1 MYYIRLYSYIVL
13 SVFTLHI
20 VSYFLV
26 ILYDYFASVE
36 MFLIAYTVIIAKVR
50 KVRENSTSILY
61 NALF

>member
-13 SVFTLHI
+13 SVFTLYI

-36 MFLIAYTVIIAKVR
+36 MFLIAYMYR
-50 KVRENSTSILY
+50 
-61 NALF
+61 

>member
-13 SVFTLHI
+13 SVFTPHI

-36 MFLIAYTVIIAKVR
+36 MLLIAYMYRYFLNEVVFVLNLT
-50 KVRENSTSILY
+50 EL
-61 NALF
+61 L